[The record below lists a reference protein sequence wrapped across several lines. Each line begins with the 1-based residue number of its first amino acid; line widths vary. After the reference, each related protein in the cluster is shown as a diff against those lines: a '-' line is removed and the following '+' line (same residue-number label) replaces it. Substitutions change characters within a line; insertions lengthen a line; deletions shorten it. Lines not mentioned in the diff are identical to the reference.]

1 MVFLKNLKSSKV
13 RGAYRPEDVINTSPS
28 LSLCVTLAAD
38 AILTVTLGKVS
49 FTSLGL
55 HTLSG

>member
-1 MVFLKNLKSSKV
+1 MVFHKNPKSSEV
-13 RGAYRPEDVINTSPS
+13 RGAYRPGDVIDTSPS

-49 FTSLGL
+49 FPSLGL